1 MTSDSLP
8 RPPSPALGWVL
19 LMPAGLGM
27 LISLLL
33 PTVQT
38 IRLSLESGGSL
49 TPRKYVGLDNY
60 AQLTGAGEVWA
71 ALGFSLSLVLMP
83 LLVALVA
90 GPLLAVAL
98 DRAGTWPRRAGLV
111 VLSLAPVVFSPTA
124 VAVSWLYG
132 LRPGESGLVTLATA
146 LRDPATAP
154 SGLRL
159 IVAAATFGV
168 VCALAVM
175 AFLPALRGG
184 AVTRSMIVVGVVVA
198 LATLAA
204 GLQTF
209 TLSALLT
216 GGARPGG
223 AQTLAGMQYA
233 HAFVQ
238 GRPGMGAAVAT
249 LTGIVLGVLGLVAAV
264 VVVAAGVRLWV
275 AQGDESGSE
284 EAYEPAY
291 EPVKAA
297 AAGQTAPGQTVPGQT
312 APGWTAP
319 GQGGASQAGP
329 AAGGHEFGPGAP
341 RGGVAY
347 GAAMPVPGTE
357 QPVPYEA
364 HPGATGAPGSGGPTG
379 GGLAGGGAAGGGP
392 VGGGPGSGGRGASVA
407 GRAAGIAALVAYAAV
422 ALVLTWPWLA
432 ALTRPSSSPGGLAVH
447 VNTWAPAV
455 IGAVV
460 SVGVAYLGA
469 LGIGALR
476 PLGRRSEWLLL
487 PFAPW
492 LFVGVGPLGVAGWT
506 DMRNLGLIDTFVAL
520 VPPVLVSVPCLF
532 LLTLLCRGLAE
543 RSGGDFAGGVVRPS
557 LPMAGILVLVVTL
570 LNGQD
575 LLWPLLVAHDPGLT
589 TAPVTQFLQLRQYG
603 GWPSAGLSTPLPV
616 VLVALLAAGAAQ
628 VLYLHRLALRAGAP
642 GSGSR
647 NPAPAA

>member
-8 RPPSPALGWVL
+8 RPPSSALGWVL

-49 TPRKYVGLDNY
+49 TPRKFVGLDNY
-60 AQLTGAGEVWA
+60 VQLTGAGEIWT

-83 LLVALVA
+83 LLVALIA
-90 GPLLAVAL
+90 GPLLAFAL

-132 LRPGESGLVTLATA
+132 LRPGASGPVTLATM

-184 AVTRSMIVVGVVVA
+184 AVTRSMIAVGVVVA

-216 GGARPGG
+216 GGTRPGG
-223 AQTLAGMQYA
+223 AQTLAGMQYTQ
-233 HAFVQ
+233 AFVQ

-249 LTGIVLGVLGLVAAV
+249 LTGLILGVLGLVAAV

-275 AQGDESGSE
+275 APGGESVSGE
-284 EAYEPAY
+284 PYEPA
-291 EPVKAA
+291 ED
-297 AAGQTAPGQTVPGQT
+297 TAPR
-312 APGWTAP
+312 
-319 GQGGASQAGP
+319 QAVP
-329 AAGGHEFGPGAP
+329 AAGGHGFGPGGAG
-341 RGGVAY
+341 GGVAY

-364 HPGATGAPGSGGPTG
+364 HPGTMGTPGSGAPE
-379 GGLAGGGAAGGGP
+379 
-392 VGGGPGSGGRGASVA
+392 SGGRGVSVA
-407 GRAAGIAALVAYAAV
+407 GRAAGIAALVAYAAA

-432 ALTRPSSSPGGLAVH
+432 ALTRPSSGPAGLATH
-447 VNTWAPAV
+447 VNTWVPAV
-455 IGAVV
+455 VGALV

-469 LGIGALR
+469 LGIGGLR

-487 PFAPW
+487 LFAPW

-532 LLTLLCRGLAE
+532 LLTLLCKGLAE
-543 RSGGDFAGGVVRPS
+543 RSGGDFVGGVVRPS
-557 LPMAGILVLVVTL
+557 LPMAGILALVVTL

-575 LLWPLLVAHDPGLT
+575 LLWPLLVVHDPGLT
-589 TAPVTQFLQLRQYG
+589 TAPATQFLQLRQYG

-616 VLVALLAAGAAQ
+616 ILIALLAAGAAQ
-628 VLYLHRLALRAGAP
+628 LLYLHRLALRAGAP
-642 GSGSR
+642 GAGAR

>member
-38 IRLSLESGGSL
+38 IQLSLESGGSL
-49 TPRKYVGLDNY
+49 TPRTFVGLDNY
-60 AQLTGAGEVWA
+60 AQLTRTGEVWS

-90 GPLLAVAL
+90 GPLLAFAL
-98 DRAGTWPRRAGLV
+98 DRAGTRPRRAGLV
-111 VLSLAPVVFSPTA
+111 VLSLAPVVFSPAA

-132 LRPGESGLVTLATA
+132 LRPGASGLVTLATT
-146 LRDPATAP
+146 LRDPATGP

-184 AVTRSMIVVGVVVA
+184 AVTRSMIAVGVIVA

-209 TLSALLT
+209 TLGAILT
-216 GGARPGG
+216 GGSR

-233 HAFVQ
+233 QAFVQ

-249 LTGIVLGVLGLVAAV
+249 LTGVVLGMLGLAAAI

-275 AQGDESGSE
+275 TPARDVAGEEPYEQAEDAATGRAVQVASGH
-284 EAYEPAY
+284 
-291 EPVKAA
+291 
-297 AAGQTAPGQTVPGQT
+297 
-312 APGWTAP
+312 
-319 GQGGASQAGP
+319 GGAGR
-329 AAGGHEFGPGAP
+329 AAP
-341 RGGVAY
+341 
-347 GAAMPVPGTE
+347 
-357 QPVPYEA
+357 
-364 HPGATGAPGSGGPTG
+364 
-379 GGLAGGGAAGGGP
+379 
-392 VGGGPGSGGRGASVA
+392 VA
-407 GRAAGIAALVAYAAV
+407 GRAAGIAAVVAYAAV

-432 ALTRPSSSPGGLAVH
+432 ALTRPSSGPGGGLATH
-447 VNTWAPAV
+447 VNTWVPAV

-469 LGIGALR
+469 LGIGGLR

-487 PFAPW
+487 LFAPW
-492 LFVGVGPLGVAGWT
+492 LFVGVGPLSVAGWT
-506 DMRNLGLIDTFVAL
+506 DMRNLGLIDTFLAL

-532 LLTLLCRGLAE
+532 LLTLLCKGLAE
-543 RSGGDFAGGVVRPS
+543 RSGGDFVGGVVRPS
-557 LPMAGILVLVVTL
+557 LPMAGILAVVVTL

-575 LLWPLLVAHDPGLT
+575 LLWPLLVAHDPGLA
-589 TAPVTQFLQLRQYG
+589 TAPATQYLQLRQYG

-616 VLVALLAAGAAQ
+616 ILAALLAAGAAQ

-642 GSGSR
+642 GGGARS
-647 NPAPAA
+647 PAPAA

>member
-49 TPRKYVGLDNY
+49 TPRKYVGMDNY
-60 AQLTGAGEVWA
+60 AQLTGAGEVWT

-83 LLVALVA
+83 LLVALIA
-90 GPLLAVAL
+90 GPLLAFAL
-98 DRAGTWPRRAGLV
+98 DRAGSRPRRAGLV

-184 AVTRSMIVVGVVVA
+184 AVTRSMIAVGVVVA
-198 LATLAA
+198 LAMLAA

-223 AQTLAGMQYA
+223 AQTLAGMQYT

-275 AQGDESGSE
+275 APADASASE
-284 EAYEPAY
+284 KPNEEPYEPA
-291 EPVKAA
+291 EHA
-297 AAGQTAPGQTVPGQT
+297 AAGRAAVGLGGSGGAAPGP
-312 APGWTAP
+312 
-319 GQGGASQAGP
+319 GGAGRTAP
-329 AAGGHEFGPGAP
+329 AAGGHGFGPGAP
-341 RGGVAY
+341 GGGVAH
-347 GAAMPVPGTE
+347 GAGVSA
-357 QPVPYEA
+357 
-364 HPGATGAPGSGGPTG
+364 
-379 GGLAGGGAAGGGP
+379 
-392 VGGGPGSGGRGASVA
+392 A
-407 GRAAGIAALVAYAAV
+407 GRAAGIAALVAYAAL
-422 ALVLTWPWLA
+422 ALVLAWPWLA
-432 ALTRPSSSPGGLAVH
+432 ALTRPSSGPGGLATH
-447 VNTWAPAV
+447 VNTWAPAL
-455 IGAVV
+455 IGALV

-469 LGIGALR
+469 LGIGGLR
-476 PLGRRSEWLLL
+476 PLGRHSEWLLL
-487 PFAPW
+487 LFAPW

-520 VPPVLVSVPCLF
+520 VPPVLVSVPSLF
-532 LLTLLCRGLAE
+532 LLTLLCKGLAE
-543 RSGGDFAGGVVRPS
+543 RSGGDFVGGVVRPS

-642 GSGSR
+642 GGGAR

>member
-1 MTSDSLP
+1 
-8 RPPSPALGWVL
+8 
-19 LMPAGLGM
+19 MPAGLGM

-38 IRLSLESGGSL
+38 IQLSLESGGSL
-49 TPRKYVGLDNY
+49 TPRKFVGLDNY
-60 AQLTGAGEVWA
+60 AQLTRTGDIWT
-71 ALGFSLSLVLMP
+71 ALGFSLSLVLIP

-90 GPLLAVAL
+90 GPLLALAL

-124 VAVSWLYG
+124 VAVSWLHG
-132 LRPGESGLVTLATA
+132 LRPGASGLVTLVTS

-154 SGLRL
+154 SALRL
-159 IVAAATFGV
+159 IVAAGTFGV

-184 AVTRSMIVVGVVVA
+184 AVTRSMIAVGVVVA

-204 GLQTF
+204 GLQAF
-209 TLSALLT
+209 TLTAVLT

-233 HAFVQ
+233 EAFVQ

-249 LTGIVLGVLGLVAAV
+249 LTGVVLGVLGLVAAV

-275 AQGDESGSE
+275 TPAGDSVSE
-284 EAYEPAY
+284 EPYEPA
-291 EPVKAA
+291 EDAA
-297 AAGQTAPGQTVPGQT
+297 LGEAGAGRSV
-312 APGWTAP
+312 A
-319 GQGGASQAGP
+319 GQGGEGQAVP
-329 AAGGHEFGPGAP
+329 AAGGHAFGPGAA
-341 RGGVAY
+341 GGGLAY
-347 GAAMPVPGTE
+347 GPAMPVPGTE

-364 HPGATGAPGSGGPTG
+364 HPGATDAPE
-379 GGLAGGGAAGGGP
+379 
-392 VGGGPGSGGRGASVA
+392 SGGRRVSVA

-432 ALTRPSSSPGGLAVH
+432 ALTGPSSGPSGLAIH
-447 VNTWAPAV
+447 VNTWGPAV
-455 IGAVV
+455 IGGVV

-469 LGIGALR
+469 LGIGGLR

-487 PFAPW
+487 LFAPW
-492 LFVGVGPLGVAGWT
+492 LFVGAGPLAVAGWT
-506 DMRNLGLIDTFVAL
+506 DIRNMGLIDTFVAL

-532 LLTLLCRGLAE
+532 LLTLLCKGLAE
-543 RSGGDFAGGVVRPS
+543 RSGGDFVGGVVRPS
-557 LPMAGILVLVVTL
+557 LPMAGILVVVVTL

-575 LLWPLLVAHDPGLT
+575 LLWPLLVAHDPSLY
-589 TAPVTQFLQLRQYG
+589 TAPATQFLQLRQYG

-642 GSGSR
+642 GGGAR